1 MSNSNREPNSL
12 LQRSVTTKVA
22 RNLANTTKTPP
33 QMMSI
38 TPRWL
43 LKLLPWVHVSSGT
56 YRVNRTKIELQK
68 PDRIGIDFHEG
79 DPSFK
84 PDALKSIPLFSSF
97 NDEIITGLAKKF
109 VLEESDLG
117 NTLILEGEERHKL
130 FIIAHG
136 QVEILS
142 KGLHGEELRIALLSE
157 GEFFGEEELVSRKP
171 STVTIR
177 TITPVSFFS
186 LSSTDIEKLFRESPS
201 LRESFGKAVEEYLK
215 IRSTVNK
222 HGEKHI
228 DLVAGFDEDVE
239 IPETYVDYSNKPR
252 EYSLQAIQTVVRVHT
267 RVSDLYNEPYNQ
279 IEQQMRLTIEGIK
292 ERQEWEFINNREFGL
307 LHSVDPGQ
315 RISTRYGTP
324 TPDDLDDL
332 LTRVW
337 KKPAFFLAHPK
348 AIAAFER
355 ECTWRGVP
363 PPTINLFGSPFLTW
377 RGIPLIPS
385 DKIDI
390 NKSKSGLGTTSILLL
405 RIGENEQGVVG
416 LHQSGIPGEI
426 SPSLSARLMGLDKLG
441 VASYLLTLY
450 SSLAVLTDD
459 ALAVLENVEVGYY
472 HDYEHRKTAIKT
484 K

>member
-1 MSNSNREPNSL
+1 MTNSLPEPNSL

-79 DPSFK
+79 TPSFK
-84 PDALKSIPLFSSF
+84 PEALKSIPLFASI
-97 NDEIITGLAKKF
+97 DDGIIAGLAKKF

-177 TITPVSFFS
+177 TLTPVSFFS
-186 LSSTDIEKLFRESPS
+186 LSSTDIEKLFKGSSS
-201 LRESFGKAVEEYLK
+201 LRDSFEKAVEEYLK

-332 LTRVW
+332 LTKVW

-377 RGIPLIPS
+377 RGVPLISS
-385 DKIDI
+385 DKIEI
-390 NKSKSGLGTTSILLL
+390 NKNKAGLGTTSILLL
-405 RIGENEQGVVG
+405 RVGENEQGVVG
-416 LHQSGIPGEI
+416 LHQAGIPGEI